1 MGLFKAYRDTMKEVH
16 EIDKTWDPGAQ
27 RKQGMAKMAQMQ
39 EQMAE
44 MTKQANLQATGVT
57 CAATV
62 VAARDTGG
70 MVNMQ
75 PIVEID
81 MTVLPEGLPPYPV
94 TIRQTISP
102 IHMAAVQPGHSLS
115 VKVDPND
122 PSSVFI
128 DMMASLTNP
137 PGAA

>member
-57 CAATV
+57 CSATV
-62 VAARDTGG
+62 VALRDTGG

-81 MTVLPEGLPPYPV
+81 MTVSRMGSRL
-94 TIRQTISP
+94 TRRRSARRSP
-102 IHMAAVQPGHSLS
+102 RSTCRR
-115 VKVDPND
+115 
-122 PSSVFI
+122 SSR
-128 DMMASLTNP
+128 ARR
-137 PGAA
+137 

>member
-16 EIDKTWDPGAQ
+16 EIDKTWDPAAQ
-27 RKQGMAKMAQMQ
+27 RKQGMARMGQMQ

-44 MTKQANLQATGVT
+44 MTRQANLQTTGVT

-62 VAARDTGG
+62 VATRDTGG

-75 PIVEID
+75 PIVELDLTI
-81 MTVLPEGLPPYPV
+81 LPDGLPPYPV

-102 IHMAAVQPGHSLS
+102 IHMSTIQPGSSLS

-122 PSSVFI
+122 PSSVYI
-128 DMMASLTNP
+128 DMMASMMKP